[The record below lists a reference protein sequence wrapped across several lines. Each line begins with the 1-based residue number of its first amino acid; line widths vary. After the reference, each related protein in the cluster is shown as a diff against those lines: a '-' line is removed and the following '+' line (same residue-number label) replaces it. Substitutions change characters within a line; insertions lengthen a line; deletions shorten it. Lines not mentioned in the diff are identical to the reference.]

1 MNDTNYKKQLLHYG
15 TTLAVLVSFLL
26 TLGVQSAA
34 AQTSGCS
41 AQNTGNQPGALA
53 ITADLLVVRPVM
65 LGTTMA
71 GSTLFSLALPF
82 TAPTNTTPV
91 TANAFVKTPARA
103 TFERCLGCFD
113 AHWFRAAPPAGC
125 SLQQAGGWSRHI
137 EAQYPATDE
146 LAVWEWST
154 STEKWNYLGDQGVP
168 PQLRSDEGA
177 YEANAVLFSIKAAP
191 QLNQR
196 GGNPHTLV
204 VKIIQMTDPAALANY
219 RASSFRLADLLAADA
234 TSLSADF
241 LREDRLIIAPG
252 ETYTFAVDRLK
263 PTRYL
268 AIITG
273 HYQMQDSNSVRL
285 LSVPAVN
292 QRDAASDSGR
302 WWWPFGKKQTPI
314 VNEPARMK
322 VWIEVGEERILNLGA
337 RAF

>member
-1 MNDTNYKKQLLHYG
+1 MNDTNDKKQLLHY
-15 TTLAVLVSFLL
+15 TANLAVLLL
-26 TLGVQSAA
+26 LLLALGVESVAA
-34 AQTSGCS
+34 QAPECSAQTS
-41 AQNTGNQPGALA
+41 NQPGALA

-91 TANAFVKTPARA
+91 TANALVKTPARA

-113 AHWFRAAPPAGC
+113 SHWFKAAPPAGC
-125 SLQQAGGWSRHI
+125 PLQQAAGWSRHI
-137 EAQYPATDE
+137 EAQYPATDA

-154 STEKWNYLGDQGVP
+154 RAEKWDYLGDKNP
-168 PQLRSDEGA
+168 PPFLRSDEGA
-177 YEANAVLFSIKAAP
+177 YEANALLFSIKAAP
-191 QLNQR
+191 RLNQR

-219 RASSFRLADLLAADA
+219 RASSFRLADLMAVDV
-234 TSLSADF
+234 TSLGADF

-252 ETYTFAVDRLK
+252 ETYTLALDRLK
-263 PTRYL
+263 STRYL

-273 HYQMQDSNSVRL
+273 HYQMQDSSSVRVL
-285 LSVPAVN
+285 TVPAVS
-292 QRDAASDSGR
+292 QRDVEPDHGR
-302 WWWPFGKKQTPI
+302 WWWPFGKKSAPVI
-314 VNEPARMK
+314 NEPARMK
-322 VWIEVGEERILNLGA
+322 VWIEVGEERILNLRA